1 MSMTVAYIIFGIV
14 MLHLLLGFV
23 WVFYKFYKKR
33 KPAEEEAEKRQDTAE

>member
-23 WVFYKFYKKR
+23 WVFYKFYKKG